1 MNYLQHY
8 LKLMRN
14 AEQRGWTKKSAPCYV
29 EKHHIFIKAVFG
41 ENDRI
46 VYLAAREHFIAHLLL
61 WKAFR
66 KRYGV
71 KHWKTAKT
79 GKAVKAMSIKSKFT
93 TGRHTLNSR
102 QFEVARVANSES
114 MTGDLHWSRQEGAV
128 SPFVALNKDPA
139 RAKEIGER
147 NSKVQKEKAE
157 RGEHPWQDPET
168 IARLV
173 QQRVESG
180 VLVENGNKMKGKLW
194 WNNGVEQTRAFECP
208 GEGWIR
214 GRLPFDGGPKQP
226 LKGGKNPRARAIL
239 LTNIETGETEFFE
252 SIADAKRKYKIGN
265 IDLVLLGLRKSAG
278 GYTASYVNEDK

>member
-1 MNYLQHY
+1 
-8 LKLMRN
+8 MRN

-29 EKHHIFIKAVFG
+29 EKHHPFIRAVFG
-41 ENDRI
+41 ENSRV
-46 VYLAAREHFIAHLLL
+46 VYLTAREHFIAHLLL

-139 RAKEIGER
+139 RAKRIGEMTGKR
-147 NSKVQKEKAE
+147 EKDKWE
-157 RGEHPWQDPET
+157 NGVHQWQDPEF
-168 IARLV
+168 IEQKRKRL
-173 QQRVESG
+173 
-180 VLVENGNKMKGKLW
+180 LNGQAAEMGSQSKGKLW